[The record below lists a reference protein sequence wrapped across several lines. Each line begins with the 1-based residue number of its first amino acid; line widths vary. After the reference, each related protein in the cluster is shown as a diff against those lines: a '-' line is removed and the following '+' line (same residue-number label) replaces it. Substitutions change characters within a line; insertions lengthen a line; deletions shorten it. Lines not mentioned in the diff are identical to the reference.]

1 MATILVP
8 ITLIFSVPF
17 AAVLFAL
24 LPPRRAVFAA
34 FIGAW
39 LFLPQAGIPIPGLP
53 DLDRISATSLGALL
67 GVLMFDAHRLA
78 AFRPSWVDLP
88 IVAWVLAVFMSSIVN
103 GLGIY
108 DGASTALG
116 EIFTWGIPYLLGRLY
131 INDLV
136 AAREFALAIAI
147 GGLIYVPLCLFEIR
161 FSPQLHRWVYGYH
174 ANQFAQTIRF
184 GGYRPTVFMQ
194 HGIAVGVWMT
204 SASIVLLWL
213 WQTASVRRLLNVPAS
228 LLVPAL
234 VGTTI
239 LCKSMGALTLLAL
252 GVFILYAC
260 KWLRPLSLVIV
271 LAAIALPPVYMMSRG
286 TGGWTGDRV
295 VALSAM
301 IDEERASSLHSRL
314 SAEELYVERAMEKPI
329 FGWGRWGRWRV
340 EDEERGRKI
349 ATDGFWIITLGQHGV
364 VGLAAMTSMFLL
376 PPLLLVMRIRPRHW
390 SHPAAA
396 APATMAVLLIL
407 YAADNLLNA
416 MINPIFLLC
425 AGGLSGLY
433 LSSRRSRSAAAPV
446 TRRPTDHAAR
456 RSPRA
461 SAVAHN

>member
-1 MATILVP
+1 VTFLIPIALVGW
-8 ITLIFSVPF
+8 I
-17 AAVLFAL
+17 AVAVGLFGV
-24 LPPRRAVFAA
+24 LPPRRALFAA
-34 FIGAW
+34 FLGAW

-67 GVLMFDAHRLA
+67 GVAMFDARRLFD
-78 AFRPSWVDLP
+78 FRPSWIDLP
-88 IVAWVLAVFMSSIVN
+88 IVSWFAAVFMSSIVN

-108 DGASTALG
+108 DGAATMLG

-136 AAREFALAIAI
+136 AAREFAMAIAI
-147 GGLIYVPLCLFEIR
+147 GGLIYVPLCLFEVR

-204 SASIVLLWL
+204 SASVVLLWL
-213 WQTASVRRLLNVPAS
+213 WQTGSVRRLFGMPAA

-234 VGTTI
+234 IGTSVI
-239 LCKSMGALTLLAL
+239 CKSMGALALLGIGA
-252 GVFILYAC
+252 VILYSC
-260 KWLRPLSLVIV
+260 KWLRPISLLVV
-271 LAAIALPPVYMMSRG
+271 LAAIALPPLYMMSRG
-286 TGGWTGDRV
+286 TGRWSGDRV
-295 VALSAM
+295 VEVAAM
-301 IDEERASSLHSRL
+301 IDTERASSLHARL
-314 SAEELYVERAMEKPI
+314 YAEQLYVQRAMQRPV

-340 EDEERGRKI
+340 EDEERGRKV

-364 VGLAAMTSMFLL
+364 VGLVTMTSMFLV
-376 PPLLLVMRIRPRHW
+376 PPLLLVRRIKPKYW

-396 APATMAVLLIL
+396 APAAMAVLLIL
-407 YAADNLLNA
+407 YAMDNLLNA

-433 LSSRRSRSAAAPV
+433 LSMRRPRGARAHARQRPAIMTSQP
-446 TRRPTDHAAR
+446 TRRP
-456 RSPRA
+456 
-461 SAVAHN
+461 SAVAGA